1 MKRLKEIIDKNLQG
15 DPVIWAV
22 VFALSLVSIL
32 VVYSSIGTLA
42 YRKSDSPEWVLF
54 KHTAMVCL
62 GLFAMW
68 FAHRID
74 YRYYSKLSRLGL
86 WISVPLLLYTFK
98 YGTSLNE
105 ASRWLT
111 IMGTSFQP
119 SDFASL
125 ALIINL
131 ASMLSKKQQNIEDIK
146 DALIPMLIWCGIICG
161 LIALSNFSTAVLLFA
176 TCMLVMF
183 IGRVPIKYLAMLV
196 LIGLLAGAAAA
207 QFGERW
213 GTVKSR
219 VMSFV
224 DGKELPF
231 QAKHAMIAVASGG
244 VAGKGPGNS
253 DQRNILPHPYSDF
266 IYAIVIEEYGMIGG
280 VVVLILYLI
289 LLHRGMKAAYNSERA
304 FGGLLSAGLSFDLVC
319 QAMVNMG
326 VVVGLGPITGQPLP
340 LISMGGTALVFAGIS
355 VGIILSVS
363 RGEKDEEWNEVS
375 KELDNGEEPV
385 KRREAKAKTEN
396 SEAED
401 DVDGREVLKEKL
413 ATRKKSLETLANTPK
428 EEVEGK
434 RKGNSKI
441 KNEDEVLFESD

>member
-1 MKRLKEIIDKNLQG
+1 MIKTKEWLDKNLQG
-15 DPVIWAV
+15 DRVIWAV
-22 VFALSLVSIL
+22 VFTLSLISIL

-42 YRKSDSPEWVLF
+42 FRRTSSPEIVLL
-54 KHTAMVCL
+54 KHTGMVFL
-62 GLFAMW
+62 GLAAMW

-74 YRYYSKLSRLGL
+74 YRYYSKLSRLAL

-98 YGTSLNE
+98 YGTTINE
-105 ASRWLT
+105 AARWLT
-111 IMGTSFQP
+111 VPIIKTSFQP

-146 DALIPMLIWCGIICG
+146 EVLIPMLIWCGVICG
-161 LIALSNFSTAVLLFA
+161 LIALSNFSSAVLLFA

-183 IGRVPIKYLAMLV
+183 IGRVPVKYLAMLL
-196 LIGLLAGAAAA
+196 LIGLLAGSAAA

-219 VMSFV
+219 VMSFIN
-224 DGKELPF
+224 GKELPF

-266 IYAIVIEEYGMIGG
+266 VYAIVIEEYGMIGG
-280 VVVLILYLI
+280 IVVLILYLI

-340 LISMGGTALVFAGIS
+340 LISMGGTALVFTGIS

-363 RGEKDEEWNEVS
+363 RGEKDETWEQKMKGSEMENRNIEM
-375 KELDNGEEPV
+375 
-385 KRREAKAKTEN
+385 KA
-396 SEAED
+396 A
-401 DVDGREVLKEKL
+401 
-413 ATRKKSLETLANTPK
+413 
-428 EEVEGK
+428 
-434 RKGNSKI
+434 
-441 KNEDEVLFESD
+441 